1 MMTDDGVKYS
11 LKYNGEVVA
20 EMGIMRIPKRVKCLL
35 WVGNGNKRE
44 DICWVGSYE
53 ARILTSTLET
63 FMKHSCSYIDMT
75 EEGEGV

>member
-20 EMGIMRIPKRVKCLL
+20 EMGIMRIPNRANYLL
-35 WVGNGNKRE
+35 WVGRE
-44 DICWVGSYE
+44 MVKIGWIGSYE
-53 ARILTSTLET
+53 AEILTRTLET

-75 EEGEGV
+75 KEGEGV